1 MATNKSILVLLKA
14 LYASNFVTY
23 YKSHAFH
30 FNIEGNTFSQDHSFF
45 QTIYEFLQEE
55 HDNLGEQIRQ
65 LDKPVTST
73 LKDVLN
79 LSLVEESNIITKS
92 NLDLLV
98 ILEENFCQLHEQAQ
112 ELYDT
117 ANSQQYGALETYI
130 GDYMVALSKLHW
142 MIKATLKRSIK

>member
-1 MATNKSILVLLKA
+1 MVTSKPLIVLLKA

-30 FNIEGNTFSQDHSFF
+30 FNIEGTTFSQDHEFF
-45 QTIYEFLQEE
+45 QKIYEFLQGE

-73 LKDVLN
+73 LKDVIS
-79 LSLVEESNIITKS
+79 LSLIDESNIITKN
-92 NLDLLV
+92 NLDLLA
-98 ILEENFCQLHEQAQ
+98 ILEEDFCQLHEQAQ
-112 ELYDT
+112 ELYE
-117 ANSQQYGALETYI
+117 AASNQCYGALETYI